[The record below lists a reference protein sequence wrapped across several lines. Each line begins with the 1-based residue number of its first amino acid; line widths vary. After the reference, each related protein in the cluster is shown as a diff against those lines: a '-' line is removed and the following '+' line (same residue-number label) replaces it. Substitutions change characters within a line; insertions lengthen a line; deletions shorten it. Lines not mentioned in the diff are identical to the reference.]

1 MLRTHEQKR
10 SLSDRL
16 DWRPGRW
23 TLLALLVV
31 VAALAAPADV
41 HGFSL

>member
-1 MLRTHEQKR
+1 MLRKHEEKR
-10 SLSDRL
+10 TLSERL

-41 HGFSL
+41 HGFAL